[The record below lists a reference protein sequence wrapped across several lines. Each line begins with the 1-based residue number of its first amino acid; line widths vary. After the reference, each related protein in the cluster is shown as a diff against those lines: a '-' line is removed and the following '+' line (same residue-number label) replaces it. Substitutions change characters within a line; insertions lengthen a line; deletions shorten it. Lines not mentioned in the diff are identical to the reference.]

1 MRHLTYVLGFVV
13 ILAVI
18 APVSQAAPAEVGA
31 RIIGG
36 SDAPAG
42 SWPSFARLSIN
53 KSGSTSLC
61 GGTLITPTI
70 VLTAA
75 HCAKDAQA
83 AGSLVFLGGGSTVGS
98 PSSIAWSSSAIHP
111 SYNASNLQYDVAL
124 ITLASAATAT
134 PMPLIAPTQDA
145 LLAVPAT
152 LAVAGYGLTSNAG
165 SSSTTLKELTIPFV
179 ADATCAAAYTTAG
192 YAYSTATMICAG
204 SDGPPALDSC
214 NGDSGG
220 PLTLLIA
227 GTRTL
232 VGDVS
237 WGPSSGCAT
246 AGLPGVYGRISA
258 FRPWIAVMLAQPTIA
273 TVTNAGSV
281 VTVTWSHASAAP
293 AQAPLTFV
301 VAEAS
306 TSATTAADAT
316 SATLNVTSGGPKT
329 ISVSAVSGTHTMAA
343 TWAGTP
349 TPTRAPIVSARL
361 LEDPVVG
368 AVLTVDVTSDDPW
381 ADALTFQWTRAG
393 VAIVGATSATFTPTA
408 ADAGATLGVVVS
420 ARNGL
425 GVGTATAT
433 STAMTVQKP
442 TLTTRTLIVR
452 GSPKVGRFLYLSRPA
467 IRGYPT
473 PQASHQWLRNGRALD
488 GKTRA
493 FYRAVA
499 ADRGQRI
506 SCRITL
512 TNSAGS
518 TRIRSAAVII
528 R

>member
-1 MRHLTYVLGFVV
+1 MLCFVV
-13 ILAVI
+13 MLALI
-18 APVSQAAPAEVGA
+18 APASQAAPAEVGA

-36 SDAPAG
+36 NDATAG
-42 SWPSFARLSIN
+42 SWPSFARLSIY
-53 KSGSTSLC
+53 KPTTGLTYLC

-75 HCAKDAQA
+75 HCAAHAQA
-83 AGSLVFLGGGSTVGS
+83 AGSVVFIGGGSTTGS
-98 PSSIAWSSSAIHP
+98 PPSIAWASSTIHP
-111 SYNASNLQYDVAL
+111 NYDDASLQYDVAL

-134 PMPLIAPTQDA
+134 PMPLIAPVQDR

-152 LAVAGYGLTSNAG
+152 LEVAGYGRTTPSG
-165 SSSTTLKELTIPFV
+165 STSTTLKELTIPFV
-179 ADATCAAAYTTAG
+179 ADTTCQSAYTTSG
-192 YAYSTATMICAG
+192 NSSYDTATMICAG
-204 SDGPPALDSC
+204 ATAPDRDSC

-220 PLTLLIA
+220 PLTLSIA

-237 WGPSSGCAT
+237 WGPLSGCAT
-246 AGLPGVYGRISA
+246 AGLPSVYGRISA
-258 FRPWIAVMLAQPTIA
+258 FRPWIAVMLAQPTIG
-273 TVTNAGSV
+273 TVTNAGPV

-301 VAEAS
+301 VAAAS

-316 SATLNVTSGGPKT
+316 SATLTVTAGGPKT
-329 ISVSAVSGTHTMAA
+329 ISVSAVSGTHTMSA

-349 TPTRAPIVSARL
+349 TPTRAPLVSARL
-361 LEDPVVG
+361 LKDPVVG
-368 AVLTVDVTSDDPW
+368 AMLAVDVTSDDPW

-393 VAIVGATSATFTPTA
+393 VAIAGATSATFTPTT
-408 ADAGATLGVVVS
+408 ADAGTILGVVVS

-425 GVGTATAT
+425 GVGTAAVT
-433 STAMTVQKP
+433 STAMTLLRP
-442 TLTTRTLIVR
+442 TLIPRPLVVR
-452 GSPKVGRFLYLSRPA
+452 GIPKTGRFLRIARPDVRA
-467 IRGYPT
+467 YPR
-473 PQASHQWLRNGRALD
+473 PQASYQWLRNGRALD

-499 ADRGQRI
+499 ADRGQRVA
-506 SCRITL
+506 CRITL

-518 TRIRSAAVII
+518 TRVRSAAVTI